1 MDSFQNSPDREP
13 SHSDLIQEYE
23 LTIQHLQTQNYS
35 LKSRLAVAE
44 DSLRRRQDDFE
55 DPRDR
60 RVELKYKTEIQEL
73 SSAIRTYENEQ
84 TKLQE
89 ERAFWET
96 KAKALEQKYAQCLED
111 VEELD
116 AFNATT
122 QLSAQTKADML
133 SKAEADLSNSR
144 LRCELLAAEV
154 ARLTER
160 SQGFE
165 ALQTQHATLKT
176 QFADMESTLA
186 KKDELLK
193 AAGKRCN
200 QIQKRTETLEKENS
214 TLMKAVANLEQDKR
228 RLNEKW
234 QTVTQR
240 TKGDEKSK
248 SRIKELE
255 DLCAQY
261 RLTAEQGS
269 SVVSEWERRARDLEA
284 SLSCA
289 NETVRKL
296 KVQVK
301 MLTSE
306 KDNLAELNEQLSVK
320 LHRSEESEDG
330 GKVQR
335 KLNQAISD
343 VASLQLLLR
352 AKEEEISKLGGKK
365 LAVTC
370 RGDSLSGL
378 LKSVGREEDLR
389 RELERKEEDLRQM
402 RTQCAQL
409 TGQLQQAEVWDARFA
424 QAYELE
430 PSQTSSPQK
439 VSNALSSLL
448 QSKRIRSTSHG
459 IAPLEDNKDLSRS
472 KTPTPS
478 QANTTRRCSN
488 PPSPA
493 LNHTDNKSQ
502 NDETPK
508 YAVQEVVI
516 GLNSSHGKFRLS
528 RRTTSEKQPWKT

>member
-1 MDSFQNSPDREP
+1 MDSFQNSPDHEP
-13 SHSDLIQEYE
+13 SRSDLIEEYE
-23 LTIQHLQTQNYS
+23 ATIQHLQTQNYS

-44 DSLRRRQDDFE
+44 DSMRRRQDDM
-55 DPRDR
+55 DAPRDR
-60 RVELKYKTEIQEL
+60 RVELKYETEIQEL
-73 SSAIRTYENEQ
+73 SAAIRAYENEQ

-89 ERAFWET
+89 ERAFWEA

-122 QLSAQTKADML
+122 QLSVQTKADLL
-133 SKAEADLSNSR
+133 SRVETDLSSSR
-144 LRCELLAAEV
+144 QRCECLAAEV

-160 SQGFE
+160 AQGFE
-165 ALQTQHATLKT
+165 ALQTQHAALKT
-176 QFADMESTLA
+176 QLEDMDATLT

-200 QIQKRTETLEKENS
+200 HVQKRTEVLEKDNLALTKTAAS
-214 TLMKAVANLEQDKR
+214 LEQDKR
-228 RLNEKW
+228 RLLEKL
-234 QTVTQR
+234 QTVNQR
-240 TKGDEKSK
+240 AKGDEKSK

-261 RLTAEQGS
+261 RLTAEQSS
-269 SVVSEWERRARDLEA
+269 SVVSEWERRARDLET

-301 MLTSE
+301 MLTCE
-306 KDNLAELNEQLSVK
+306 KETLAGLNEQLSVK
-320 LHRSEESEDG
+320 LHRAEEGEEG

-335 KLNQAISD
+335 KLTQAISD
-343 VASLQLLLR
+343 VASLQLMLR
-352 AKEEEISKLGGKK
+352 GKEEEIAKLGGKK
-365 LAVTC
+365 LNATC
-370 RGDSLSGL
+370 RGESLSGL

-389 RELERKEEDLRQM
+389 RELDKKEEDLRQVKA
-402 RTQCAQL
+402 QCAQL
-409 TGQLQQAEVWDARFA
+409 TAQLQQAEVWDARFA

-430 PSQTSSPQK
+430 PSQTSSPQPVAK
-439 VSNALSSLL
+439 ALTSLL

-488 PPSPA
+488 PPSPV
-493 LNHTDNKSQ
+493 LNRTDNKSQ

-528 RRTTSEKQPWKT
+528 RRTTSERHPWKT